1 MRRLSFLTTQKMK
14 WALVKTVSHT
24 KDRQFENL
32 TAILDILK
40 EVSTLC
46 MMWCR
51 LWHLAGSGKICGDQ
65 CVFRVIVRSI
75 NEILKKTEKTLK
87 RYPHCVTTTFQQQFA
102 RQAFCFVLRPLAG
115 TGCSRK
121 KTRLNEHPCDCS
133 LSYWVIYFRPVNK
146 LSWEAPST
154 ISDRDQGEGGAL
166 RLLTHPPHKGIHR
179 SATVTKFYTRRLL
192 APAPY
197 SGFQVTGGW
206 SNGAKSQDPKKSLGL
221 LAKPPKK
228 PWTKN

>member
-1 MRRLSFLTTQKMK
+1 MRRLSFLTTQKIK

-32 TAILDILK
+32 SAILDILK

-46 MMWCR
+46 MVSCR

-87 RYPHCVTTTFQQQFA
+87 RYPHYVTATFQQQFA

-133 LSYWVIYFRPVNK
+133 LSPGGGTWVYFGWVC
-146 LSWEAPST
+146 AA
-154 ISDRDQGEGGAL
+154 RDS
-166 RLLTHPPHKGIHR
+166 K
-179 SATVTKFYTRRLL
+179 L
-192 APAPY
+192 APL
-197 SGFQVTGGW
+197 SR
-206 SNGAKSQDPKKSLGL
+206 
-221 LAKPPKK
+221 
-228 PWTKN
+228 KNFP

>member
-1 MRRLSFLTTQKMK
+1 M
-14 WALVKTVSHT
+14 VS
-24 KDRQFENL
+24 
-32 TAILDILK
+32 
-40 EVSTLC
+40 
-46 MMWCR
+46 CR

-87 RYPHCVTTTFQQQFA
+87 RYPHYVTTTFQQQFA

-133 LSYWVIYFRPVNK
+133 LSYWVIYFQSVNK

-166 RLLTHPPHKGIHR
+166 RLLTHPPHKDIHR
-179 SATVTKFYTRRLL
+179 SATVRGSWRGKMR
-192 APAPY
+192 
-197 SGFQVTGGW
+197 TGISLIVDW
-206 SNGAKSQDPKKSLGL
+206 ENGIYSLGL
-221 LAKPPKK
+221 GFSHWEWDEQL
-228 PWTKN
+228 